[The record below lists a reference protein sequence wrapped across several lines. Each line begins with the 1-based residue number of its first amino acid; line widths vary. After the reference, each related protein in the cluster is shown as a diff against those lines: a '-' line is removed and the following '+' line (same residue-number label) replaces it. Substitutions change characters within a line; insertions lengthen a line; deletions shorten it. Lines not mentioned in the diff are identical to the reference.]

1 LSDKIKYDFGG
12 DDFILPYDRFKNF
25 KCSKHSWD
33 EMYQHTFVVE
43 LTNRDYK
50 YHLWFVE
57 PDFLFDN
64 EIDEHQ
70 TEEYIKK
77 IFPPVKDTWDDERLF
92 VIIDRRTEAL
102 SVEAAQ
108 DNLEVIC
115 NLGYNKDRIKFISS
129 SYEPGILTVNFTWEL
144 FIRALRFRLPDNLFG
159 EKFAEMDRGI
169 NWEYYEEHEDDTQ
182 YKKWL
187 LDLDS
192 PKLLEKRPY
201 TFLNYNG
208 TLPEHK
214 LALLSEIYRRKL
226 ENYFLLSATNR
237 DGDSIDTLKERL
249 YQFNPNA
256 DGKIF
261 DLLPIYL
268 DMTKDMDS
276 DLCSLRH
283 GKYTSE
289 IGNSNPK
296 KIHYNQTYFS
306 VISETSFDVIRL
318 VGDPWKAMILHPFIL
333 NAGSGSL
340 KLFKSY
346 GFKSF
351 TNVFDESYDDIEDNL
366 ERSRFIVN
374 EIERVCLMS
383 EEEKHKL
390 YLDSIPIMKYNQ
402 KQLCEFDVEGMIF
415 NIFNELV
422 S

>member
-1 LSDKIKYDFGG
+1 MSDKIKYNFGG
-12 DDFILPYDRFKNF
+12 DDFILPYDRFKDF

-33 EMYQHTFVVE
+33 EMYQHTFVVKSTDE
-43 LTNRDYK
+43 NYK

-57 PDFLFDN
+57 SDFLFRN
-64 EIDEHQ
+64 EPGDPQ
-70 TEEYIKK
+70 TEEYLKK
-77 IFPPVKDTWDDERLF
+77 ILPPVDDTWNDERLW
-92 VIIDRRTEAL
+92 VVIDRRTETL

-108 DNLEVIC
+108 GYLEVIC
-115 NLGYNKDRIKFISS
+115 NLGYNKDRIKFLSS
-129 SYEPGILTVNFTWEL
+129 SYEPGTLTVHFCWEL
-144 FIRALRFRLPDNLFG
+144 FIRALRFRLPDNKFG

-192 PKLLEKRPY
+192 SKLLEKRSY

-208 TLPEHK
+208 TLPYHK

-226 ENYFLLSATNR
+226 EKYFLLSATNR
-237 DGDSIDTLKERL
+237 DGTPIDDLKERL
-249 YQFNPNA
+249 YQFNPDD

-261 DLLPIYL
+261 DLLPIYF
-268 DMTKDMDS
+268 DITKDMDS
-276 DLCSLRH
+276 DLSLFRH

-306 VISETSFDVIRL
+306 VISETSFDFARL

-333 NAGSGSL
+333 NAGVGSL
-340 KLFKSY
+340 KLFKSF

-351 TNVFDESYDDIEDNL
+351 PNVFDESYDEIEDNL
-366 ERSRFIVN
+366 ERSKFIIKEV
-374 EIERVCLMS
+374 ERVCLMG
-383 EEEKHKL
+383 EDEKHKL

-402 KQLCEFDVEGMIF
+402 KHLCNFDVEDMMFSIF
-415 NIFNELV
+415 NQLV
-422 S
+422 K

>member
-1 LSDKIKYDFGG
+1 MSDKIKYNFGG
-12 DDFILPYDRFKNF
+12 DDFILPYDRFKDF

-33 EMYQHTFVVE
+33 EMYQHIFVVKSTDE
-43 LTNRDYK
+43 NYK

-57 PDFLFDN
+57 PDFLFCN
-64 EIDEHQ
+64 EPGDSQ
-70 TEEYIKK
+70 TEEYLKK
-77 IFPPVKDTWDDERLF
+77 ILPPVKDTWDDERLW
-92 VIIDRRTEAL
+92 VVIDRRTEAL
-102 SVEAAQ
+102 TEISAQ
-108 DNLEVIC
+108 DYLEVIC
-115 NLGYNKDRIKFISS
+115 NLGYNKDRIKFLSS
-129 SYEPGILTVNFTWEL
+129 SYEPGTLTVHFCWEL
-144 FIRALRFRLPDNLFG
+144 FIRALRFRLPDNKFG

-208 TLPEHK
+208 TLPYHK
-214 LALLSEIYRRKL
+214 LALLSEIHRRKL
-226 ENYFLLSATNR
+226 EKYFLLSATNR
-237 DGDSIDTLKERL
+237 DGTPIDDLKERL
-249 YQFNPNA
+249 YQFNPDA

-268 DMTKDMDS
+268 DITKDMDS
-276 DLCSLRH
+276 DLSSFRH

-306 VISETSFDVIRL
+306 VISETSFDDARL

-333 NAGSGSL
+333 NAGAGSL
-340 KLFKSY
+340 KLFKLF

-351 TNVFDESYDDIEDNL
+351 PNVFDESYDVIEDNL
-366 ERSRFIVN
+366 ERSKFIIK
-374 EIERVCLMS
+374 EIERVCLMG
-383 EEEKHKL
+383 ENEKHKL
-390 YLDSIPIMKYNQ
+390 YSESIPIMKYNQ
-402 KQLCEFDVEGMIF
+402 KHLCNFDVEDMVF
-415 NIFNELV
+415 NIFNQLV
-422 S
+422 K